1 MFKIILNM
9 VIKFQIWVGVMIN
22 RIKEIMKY
30 KELLFNLTKKE
41 LKLKYKNSVLGFF
54 WSFLNPVVMLLVYT
68 FAFKYVLKIQTENFA
83 VFLLAG
89 LLPWTFFQMSV
100 QGNTFSLISNSA
112 LIKKVYFPREIIPLS
127 LVFANF
133 VNFLMTFIVL
143 FISMFIFK
151 VKISIALITLPLV
164 LLVFL
169 MITIGLC
176 LLLSS
181 INVVYRDVSHFVEV
195 LFMAWFY
202 LTPIVFSFDLVPDNL
217 KIFTMLNPM
226 TLVVET
232 VRDCMIR
239 GEMPRIS
246 YLVGMI
252 AFGIIFML
260 IGHRVFRNIEKSF
273 AEVI

>member
-1 MFKIILNM
+1 
-9 VIKFQIWVGVMIN
+9 MIN

-30 KELLFNLTKKE
+30 KELLFNLTRKE

-68 FAFKYVLKIQTENFA
+68 FAFKYVLRIQTENFA

-100 QGNTFSLISNSA
+100 QGSTFSLISNSA

-127 LVFANF
+127 LVFSNF
-133 VNFLMTFIVL
+133 VNFLMTFVVL

-164 LLVFL
+164 LLIFL

-202 LTPIVFSFDLVPDNL
+202 LTPIVYSFDLVPDKL
-217 KIFTMLNPM
+217 KIITMLNPM

-232 VRDCMIR
+232 LRDCMIR

-246 YLVGMI
+246 YLLGMT
-252 AFGIIFML
+252 AFAIIFML
-260 IGHRVFRNIEKSF
+260 VGHKVFSNIEKIF
-273 AEVI
+273 AEII